1 MKKDESK
8 ENEQI
13 VFYQGQGGGPPP
25 PPDPRDP
32 QEVDEG
38 VLNQKE
44 NPNAASQTFDRAVS
58 LTKIRVSDLLS
69 EGEIQGLVTGYYN
82 HIGLEGQTGYYS
94 SEFIKNPGVA
104 LGEGTYYNLQSVYLN
119 DVPLVDGDGKF
130 NFQQI
135 NFTESK
141 GGPTPSEE
149 TQITNPDGNGLSIV
163 RRIGERLRGPNIIVL
178 EDGSTQVDPD
188 VGEDTFSKYYRIL
201 NKFCSRAQ
209 VNIRFNALRVINKT
223 GPRTNPPGAPAGKG
237 FGDTKETEVEI
248 EIFSRKLFSN
258 AEGNNGTQG
267 YTLKKAKT
275 IKGKISQGYIQ
286 AIPFDTGLTQEDL
299 NNPTFMGFEIKVRRL
314 TSDSINS
321 DRTDQSV
328 IDSLIEYYEDQ
339 YGYPNSAIVSCK
351 FEAEYFSSI
360 PTRTYEVDL
369 LKVKIPS
376 NYDPITRKYTGSW
389 DGTFATEKKWSDNP
403 AWCFYDLLTNKRYGL
418 GEQIQ
423 ESLVDKW
430 TLYEIAQYCD
440 EMVSDGK
447 GGYEPRFSCDLYFND
462 RLDAYT
468 ALQDFAS
475 IFRGLIYYAG
485 GSIRAFQDKPS
496 DPIHTFTNANVEGG
510 NFKYQSSSR
519 KSRFNTIAVR
529 YNDRNNDYTP
539 SIEVIED
546 IDGIRRNGVIRK
558 EVTAFGITRKSQA
571 QRLGRW
577 VISTDNLETETMSFG
592 AGIEAALLEPGDVVR
607 IADNTKTSKRHG
619 GRIKNISATASETQ
633 ITLDSEI
640 PLSGAETYEFSLL
653 TPTYQYDPALVTGLT
668 SNDVSGIDR
677 SAIQSF
683 SFAGSLASGVTGAD
697 NIVRTQITT
706 NDTLNIS
713 DYEVS
718 GVNVFTIHSSG
729 EIDKNPDEL
738 YRVISVAES
747 EPASKYDVQC
757 IIYKPEKYTKVDNST
772 KIENTNIYAIPDPP
786 NELIIGDVEFIQN
799 TEGEN
804 SKFSQIPFTVILP
817 DNSLSGIKSVAI
829 YAKKS
834 GIGDGGW
841 IGADFSQRGGVVVDA
856 TPDSEYLIN
865 ILPATGERISSS
877 YAPLEDGTYLFRA
890 YSRNPISLPSNT
902 SVSGFKTID
911 QAPIIQN
918 IIISDLTLETQTGS
932 NNPADKTGQSTD
944 ILGPSFSWNSSLAQT
959 TLNLQAKDLLYR
971 FTVREPSGPDSNLPS
986 PVIYFEQTGLSLN
999 ENALNFSYE
1008 QNLSGIAVIA
1018 TNGRDYPDYENYV
1031 FPRTDLPDNVQTFN
1045 VKNGKNGPFRN
1056 YDVVIEAHDLD
1067 GNSSVGYNFV
1077 TDAEN
1082 SGENSVFSQSLNA
1095 NKGYDILQVRNPAI
1109 PQIIMTPDVHLTNAK
1124 ASIVA
1129 EEENSFLNPYSPDQP
1144 EVFDDFNFN
1153 FATSKIL
1160 GANTDD
1166 PTNYV
1171 TQQFLNFN
1179 GDIEL
1184 KIFRDEDGETN
1195 YASMNG
1201 INDTAGAIVYYS
1213 DIWFNGNDVKQS
1225 GFTQDAYG
1233 DYTLTGYTGNRPTVP
1248 SEFPI
1253 FASRSEPFTGTITK
1267 VATFVNKN
1275 DAKAKEKITIP
1286 AQIFS
1291 KEKYVAITLL
1301 DSFEAEKAQK
1311 GLTTLSSVMDNAKNF
1326 EVSPAILIK
1335 RKGEPDARSIFRA
1348 YLKLECVTQ
1357 ANNALDYRYDGYYA
1371 YNLTV
1376 NKFNIYSFGL
1386 GEDFVVTSINN
1397 AEVLAYYRTN
1407 GGKPQDTLNRPEDT
1421 PTKVTIEGSL
1431 LESIPL
1437 NSRLLFTN
1445 GKFVTT
1451 EQTTDNKIKFSI
1463 DATLTPDRETV
1474 TSAENWERAFVRGG
1488 NYRGYTRAFTNY
1500 SNNYTYTLYDY
1511 YKVTIE
1517 VNQNVT
1523 ADIMTVG
1530 ILWNGLNGPT
1540 AQVTPE
1546 PTL

>member
-1 MKKDESK
+1 
-8 ENEQI
+8 
-13 VFYQGQGGGPPP
+13 
-25 PPDPRDP
+25 
-32 QEVDEG
+32 
-38 VLNQKE
+38 
-44 NPNAASQTFDRAVS
+44 
-58 LTKIRVSDLLS
+58 
-69 EGEIQGLVTGYYN
+69 
-82 HIGLEGQTGYYS
+82 
-94 SEFIKNPGVA
+94 
-104 LGEGTYYNLQSVYLN
+104 
-119 DVPLVDGDGKF
+119 
-130 NFQQI
+130 
-135 NFTESK
+135 
-141 GGPTPSEE
+141 
-149 TQITNPDGNGLSIV
+149 
-163 RRIGERLRGPNIIVL
+163 
-178 EDGSTQVDPD
+178 
-188 VGEDTFSKYYRIL
+188 
-201 NKFCSRAQ
+201 
-209 VNIRFNALRVINKT
+209 
-223 GPRTNPPGAPAGKG
+223 
-237 FGDTKETEVEI
+237 
-248 EIFSRKLFSN
+248 
-258 AEGNNGTQG
+258 
-267 YTLKKAKT
+267 
-275 IKGKISQGYIQ
+275 
-286 AIPFDTGLTQEDL
+286 
-299 NNPTFMGFEIKVRRL
+299 
-314 TSDSINS
+314 
-321 DRTDQSV
+321 
-328 IDSLIEYYEDQ
+328 
-339 YGYPNSAIVSCK
+339 
-351 FEAEYFSSI
+351 
-360 PTRTYEVDL
+360 
-369 LKVKIPS
+369 
-376 NYDPITRKYTGSW
+376 
-389 DGTFATEKKWSDNP
+389 
-403 AWCFYDLLTNKRYGL
+403 
-418 GEQIQ
+418 
-423 ESLVDKW
+423 
-430 TLYEIAQYCD
+430 
-440 EMVSDGK
+440 
-447 GGYEPRFSCDLYFND
+447 
-462 RLDAYT
+462 
-468 ALQDFAS
+468 
-475 IFRGLIYYAG
+475 
-485 GSIRAFQDKPS
+485 
-496 DPIHTFTNANVEGG
+496 
-510 NFKYQSSSR
+510 
-519 KSRFNTIAVR
+519 
-529 YNDRNNDYTP
+529 
-539 SIEVIED
+539 
-546 IDGIRRNGVIRK
+546 
-558 EVTAFGITRKSQA
+558 
-571 QRLGRW
+571 
-577 VISTDNLETETMSFG
+577 
-592 AGIEAALLEPGDVVR
+592 
-607 IADNTKTSKRHG
+607 
-619 GRIKNISATASETQ
+619 
-633 ITLDSEI
+633 
-640 PLSGAETYEFSLL
+640 
-653 TPTYQYDPALVTGLT
+653 
-668 SNDVSGIDR
+668 
-677 SAIQSF
+677 
-683 SFAGSLASGVTGAD
+683 
-697 NIVRTQITT
+697 
-706 NDTLNIS
+706 
-713 DYEVS
+713 
-718 GVNVFTIHSSG
+718 
-729 EIDKNPDEL
+729 
-738 YRVISVAES
+738 
-747 EPASKYDVQC
+747 
-757 IIYKPEKYTKVDNST
+757 
-772 KIENTNIYAIPDPP
+772 
-786 NELIIGDVEFIQN
+786 
-799 TEGEN
+799 
-804 SKFSQIPFTVILP
+804 
-817 DNSLSGIKSVAI
+817 
-829 YAKKS
+829 
-834 GIGDGGW
+834 
-841 IGADFSQRGGVVVDA
+841 
-856 TPDSEYLIN
+856 
-865 ILPATGERISSS
+865 
-877 YAPLEDGTYLFRA
+877 
-890 YSRNPISLPSNT
+890 
-902 SVSGFKTID
+902 
-911 QAPIIQN
+911 
-918 IIISDLTLETQTGS
+918 
-932 NNPADKTGQSTD
+932 
-944 ILGPSFSWNSSLAQT
+944 
-959 TLNLQAKDLLYR
+959 
-971 FTVREPSGPDSNLPS
+971 LPS

-1031 FPRTDLPDNVQTFN
+1031 FPRADLSDNVQTFN

-1082 SGENSVFSQSLNA
+1082 SGENSVFFQSLNA
-1095 NKGYDILQVRNPAI
+1095 SNGYDILQVRNPAI

-1129 EEENSFLNPYSPDQP
+1129 EEKNSFLNPYSPDQP

-1248 SEFPI
+1248 SDFPI
-1253 FASRSEPFTGTITK
+1253 FAERSEPFTGTITK